1 MSVFVK
7 GMNMPRSCWECNLH
21 CFRDNGF
28 RDKEKIKWGPITII
42 PEDFRCGGNNEWHET
57 NEFDFLNERHP
68 DCPIAEIPTPHG
80 RLIDADYLKKD
91 RINIGGTDFVLLV
104 DVDNAKTII
113 EAEVSE

>member
-1 MSVFVK
+1 MSVLIK
-7 GMNMPRSCWECNLH
+7 GMEMPDGCNTCQL
-21 CFRDNGF
+21 RDLRFNYYVCRAKKLEDGF
-28 RDKEKIKWGPITII
+28 YLDVDDVVGR
-42 PEDFRCGGNNEWHET
+42 
-57 NEFDFLNERHP
+57 RHRY
-68 DCPIAEIPTPHG
+68 CPLVEVPTPHG